1 MSQETLDRVATIVA
15 GILPPGTPRPGPK
28 DDLLDLGLD
37 SVGMITLLGEV
48 EAAFGLTIPPEDV
61 MPENFANVA
70 SIAALVER
78 IRVPESRAPGSRT
91 P

>member
-1 MSQETLDRVATIVA
+1 VRHETLERVATIVA
-15 GILPPGTPRPGPK
+15 EVLPPGTRRPGAK

-48 EAAFGLTIPPEDV
+48 EAAFGVTIPPEDV

-70 SIAALVER
+70 AIAALVER
-78 IRVPESRAPGSRT
+78 IR
-91 P
+91 